1 MCRRVGERLCTSDKC
16 PTTRRSYPPGVH
28 GPTSRSRLT
37 PYGIQLLEKQ
47 KAKRIYGIL
56 ERQFRNYVER
66 ASAKRGDTGEL
77 LVRMLETRLDNVVYR
92 LGFAS
97 SRAGARQAIIHG
109 HIAINGKKVDVP
121 SYIVRPGE
129 IVKASE
135 SSSKNKYFVARG
147 AVLAQ
152 HETPSWL
159 KLDPDTIS
167 GTVLSLPEGEE
178 LKQNFQTKLIVEFYS
193 R

>member
-16 PTTRRSYPPGVH
+16 PTTRRNYPPGVH

-56 ERQFRNYVER
+56 ERQFRNYIER
-66 ASAKRGDTGEL
+66 ASAKRGDTGEI

-97 SRAGARQAIIHG
+97 SRAGARQIVTHG
-109 HIAINGKKVDVP
+109 HITINGKKVDVP
-121 SYIVRPGE
+121 SYIVRVGE
-129 IVKASE
+129 VVKVAELSTQ
-135 SSSKNKYFVARG
+135 KKYFMARVA
-147 AVLAQ
+147 ALTE

-159 KLDPDTIS
+159 KLDSAAFS
-167 GTVLSLPEGEE
+167 GTILSLPEGEE
-178 LKQNFQTKLIVEFYS
+178 LKQNFRPKLIVEFYS